1 MTKMHL
7 TMVTAL
13 ALSSVLYLGCRSRSH
28 ELHSKETVL
37 KNDLYAMRDAINQY
51 TEDKKKA
58 PQDLDTLVRT
68 GYLRNIPTDPFTGSN
83 ATWQAVQDDVFT
95 LGDVPLGITDVHS
108 GSSRIS
114 SEGTPY
120 SSW

>member
-1 MTKMHL
+1 MREATLKQD
-7 TMVTAL
+7 
-13 ALSSVLYLGCRSRSH
+13 LYL
-28 ELHSKETVL
+28 
-37 KNDLYAMRDAINQY
+37 MRDAISGY

-68 GYLRNIPTDPFTGSN
+68 GYLRDIPKDPFTGSN
-83 ATWQAVQDDVFT
+83 NTWQAIQEDLT
-95 LGDVPLGITDVHS
+95 SGSPMIEPGITNVHS
-108 GSSRIS
+108 GSELIS